1 MAPRDDN
8 LSVTFIDYGEVSMK
22 DDPNEAAMAGSRAK
36 PSIPTIA
43 SIFLAAIILGVL
55 LLMVPRNG
63 ILSETH
69 VISHSF
75 PSTSE
80 H

>member
-1 MAPRDDN
+1 
-8 LSVTFIDYGEVSMK
+8 
-22 DDPNEAAMAGSRAK
+22 
-36 PSIPTIA
+36 
-43 SIFLAAIILGVL
+43 
-55 LLMVPRNG
+55 LMVPRNG

>member
-1 MAPRDDN
+1 
-8 LSVTFIDYGEVSMK
+8 MK
-22 DDPNEAAMAGSRAK
+22 DDPYETAMTGSRTK
-36 PSIPTIA
+36 PSILTIA

-55 LLMVPRNG
+55 LLLAPRNG

-69 VISHSF
+69 VIAHSS
-75 PSTSE
+75 PSTSG

>member
-1 MAPRDDN
+1 
-8 LSVTFIDYGEVSMK
+8 L
-22 DDPNEAAMAGSRAK
+22 
-36 PSIPTIA
+36 
-43 SIFLAAIILGVL
+43 
-55 LLMVPRNG
+55 VPRNG

-69 VISHSF
+69 VISHSS

>member
-1 MAPRDDN
+1 
-8 LSVTFIDYGEVSMK
+8 MK
-22 DDPNEAAMAGSRAK
+22 DDPNEAAMTGSRAK

-55 LLMVPRNG
+55 LLLVPRNG

-69 VISHSF
+69 VISHSS